1 MELPNLNV
9 PMVLGAGD
17 EMGQIA
23 LVGGLLIAAL
33 AILVGFARRVLKHR
47 ETEKTR
53 REIAAYVA
61 EGSIKP
67 EDAVKLMQASPKKK
81 PGDDDDE

>member
-1 MELPNLNV
+1 MELQIFMLPLT
-9 PMVLGAGD
+9 LGASD

-33 AILVGFARRVLKHR
+33 GITVGFVRRVLKHR

-67 EDAVKLMQASPKKK
+67 EDAVKLMQASPKKRDEDE
-81 PGDDDDE
+81 DD

>member
-1 MELPNLNV
+1 MELQIFMLPLT
-9 PMVLGAGD
+9 LGASD

-33 AILVGFARRVLKHR
+33 GITVSFVRRVLKHR

-67 EDAVKLMQASPKKK
+67 EDAVKLMQASPKKRDEDE
-81 PGDDDDE
+81 DD

>member
-1 MELPNLNV
+1 MDTQTVVLPLA
-9 PMVLGAGD
+9 LGASD

-33 AILVGFARRVLKHR
+33 GITVSFVRRVLKHR

-67 EDAVKLMQASPKKK
+67 DDAVKLMQAAPKKK
-81 PGDDDDE
+81 DEEDED

>member
-1 MELPNLNV
+1 MDMQIFTLPLT
-9 PMVLGAGD
+9 LGASD

-33 AILVGFARRVLKHR
+33 GITVSFVRRVLKHR

-67 EDAVKLMQASPKKK
+67 EDAVKLMQASSKKK
-81 PGDDDDE
+81 DDDEDE